1 MATHSIHQ
9 LFYVSRAIGLQDAA
23 SIHDILH
30 AARRNNAHSDV
41 TGCLL
46 FSGLYFAQVLEGD
59 RDVVRATLARIV
71 KDERHAEV
79 RVLLERDVS
88 LREYDQ
94 WSMGY
99 MHDLTLEDD
108 VQASLQY
115 RGQSIEGLSK
125 LMARMRTDTVAA
137 AH

>member
-1 MATHSIHQ
+1 METHPIHQ
-9 LFYVSRAIGLQDAA
+9 LFYVSRSVGLQDAA

-30 AARRNNAHSDV
+30 AARRNNARSDV

-59 RDVVRATLARIV
+59 RDVVCATLARIV
-71 KDERHAEV
+71 KDDRHAEV
-79 RVLLERDVS
+79 RVLLERDVG
-88 LREYDQ
+88 LREYEQ

-108 VQASLQY
+108 VRGTILS

-125 LMARMRTDTVAA
+125 LMARMRTDAVVGAL
-137 AH
+137 